1 MLQAIKIYTT
11 DLEVGMFVSAL
22 DRPWLETPF
31 MIQGFR
37 ITDREQI
44 DKLRKYCEYVLVDTQ
59 QSKMAPESLQRKV
72 RRERPRK
79 TVEKIFPGR
88 PIEAYNDRSD
98 FSEEQHLAHAALDSL
113 LTDIVV

>member
-1 MLQAIKIYTT
+1 MLQAIKIYTV

-44 DKLRKYCEYVLVDTQ
+44 DKLRKGVDFVVATPGLLDQ
-59 QSKMAPESLQRKV
+59 IAQLHPLRFPLRSLSGIYPYGAC
-72 RRERPRK
+72 RRSCSS
-79 TVEKIFPGR
+79 IF
-88 PIEAYNDRSD
+88 A
-98 FSEEQHLAHAALDSL
+98 
-113 LTDIVV
+113 

>member
-1 MLQAIKIYTT
+1 MLQAIKIYTV

-44 DKLRKYCEYVLVDTQ
+44 DKLRNL
-59 QSKMAPESLQRKV
+59 RK
-72 RRERPRK
+72 PR
-79 TVEKIFPGR
+79 
-88 PIEAYNDRSD
+88 
-98 FSEEQHLAHAALDSL
+98 
-113 LTDIVV
+113 